1 MTRCS
6 HEQSDQTIGYN
17 FYHIA
22 CRTNGK
28 MLNILNQSMRSIL
41 FIKRNIEGAYEIN
54 HECKVSM

>member
-28 MLNILNQSMRSIL
+28 MQDEH
-41 FIKRNIEGAYEIN
+41 IESV
-54 HECKVSM
+54 HEKVKYPFYQKEY